1 VTSAAETAFDR
12 ITEAEVE
19 AFAAD
24 GAVCLRGIV
33 DRGFLDTL
41 ARDIEAALATP
52 GPNGRRQSPAD
63 DPGFFYTDYFMWHRL
78 PAFRDYALN
87 GPGGGIAA
95 RLLRSGAVNFFYDGL
110 FVKEPGTAKAS
121 DWHQDQPYY
130 PVDGRQVLIIWTPLD
145 PAPAE
150 VALQVVRVSHLWGRQ
165 FTPVIFKT
173 DVALDF
179 DDRYETA
186 PDVEAAREDYDILSW
201 DVAPGDVIAFQG
213 MAFHGAR
220 GNPGTGRRRAF
231 STTWLGDDAV
241 FAARPGELE
250 PHFRDLDYP
259 DGTRLVD
266 EAVFPKVW

>member
-1 VTSAAETAFDR
+1 VTSEAETAFDR
-12 ITEAEVE
+12 VTEAEIG

-33 DRGFLDTL
+33 NRDFLDRL
-41 ARDIEAALATP
+41 AADIEAALAVP

-95 RLLRSGAVNFFYDGL
+95 RLLRSDAVNFFYDGL

-130 PVDGRQVLIIWTPLD
+130 PVDGRQVLIVWTPLD

-150 VALQVVRVSHLWGRQ
+150 TALQVVRASHLWGRQ

-186 PDVEAAREDYDILSW
+186 PDVEAAREDYDILAW
-201 DVAPGDVIAFQG
+201 DVEPGDVIAFHG

-220 GNPGTGRRRAF
+220 GNPGAGRRRAF

-266 EAVFPKVW
+266 DTVFPKVW